1 MNWIGLS
8 ETFLIIRD
16 PYCGQ
21 SWALFAWHPA
31 ALQKQT
37 LAVFPPVLASSKH
50 WTKGKRGKKQ
60 EGHQKWFNLMS
71 WAGLWAS
78 GSGVQYL
85 CVEPAIGCCLGLQ
98 PWGFCESD
106 WRKVVRFTVWTRLTR
121 QWWVA
126 LTADVCDHLQR
137 SPWSREHPWG
147 GMGWDWGEEREG
159 RKEAGSCWRGCF

>member
-21 SWALFAWHPA
+21 SWALFTWHPA

-37 LAVFPPVLASSKH
+37 LAVFLPSSGFFK
-50 WTKGKRGKKQ
+50 TLDKKKESQ
-60 EGHQKWFNLMS
+60 GARRPSEVIHLMS
-71 WAGLWAS
+71 WAGLGAS

-85 CVEPAIGCCLGLQ
+85 CVEPAIGCYLGLQ

-106 WRKVVRFTVWTRLTR
+106 WRKVVRFTVGTRLTR

-126 LTADVCDHLQR
+126 LTVDVDDHLQR

-147 GMGWDWGEEREG
+147 GMGWDWGMEREG